1 MKPAAAKMTYDQYC
15 LLPEDGKQ
23 HELID
28 GELFVTP
35 APTPRHQRILGELFS
50 RLLAHAKANALG
62 EVYIAPV
69 DIVLDK
75 HTVVQPDVLF
85 ISQGRLGIVGEKAI
99 AEAPDL
105 VVEILSPSTFYKDLR
120 RKMAAY
126 SQFGVQEYWIVDP
139 EKETI
144 ELYGRTGQ
152 ELQLTRLF
160 SLDETLESPLLPGF
174 RLAVSSVF

>member
-62 EVYIAPV
+62 EVYVAPV

-139 EKETI
+139 ETRTM
-144 ELYGRTGQ
+144 ELYRQTG
-152 ELQLTRLF
+152 EGLQLARQFASGDTFESHLLSGF
-160 SLDETLESPLLPGF
+160 HIQVGSLI
-174 RLAVSSVF
+174 

>member
-35 APTPRHQRILGELFS
+35 APTPRHQRILR
-50 RLLAHAKANALG
+50 RLAFQLSAYIDANGLG
-62 EVYIAPV
+62 EVYLAPV

-85 ISQGRLGIVGEKAI
+85 IRQDRLGIVGEEAI
-99 AEAPDL
+99 EKAPDL

-139 EKETI
+139 EKQTI
-144 ELYGRTGQ
+144 ELYGR
-152 ELQLTRLF
+152 
-160 SLDETLESPLLPGF
+160 
-174 RLAVSSVF
+174 A